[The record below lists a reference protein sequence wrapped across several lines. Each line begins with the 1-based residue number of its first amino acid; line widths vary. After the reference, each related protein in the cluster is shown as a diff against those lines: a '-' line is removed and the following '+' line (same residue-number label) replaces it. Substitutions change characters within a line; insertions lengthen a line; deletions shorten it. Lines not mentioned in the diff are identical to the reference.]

1 MICPKCEAEYREG
14 YTKCADCDIALVE
27 ADLTENND
35 SVELKEIIFKTVM
48 TSFNQGEI
56 ALAKSLLE
64 SNNIQCFVQGE
75 SFNSLF
81 RTSIPVSI
89 KVPEE
94 FSNQAKEVLKELL

>member
-1 MICPKCEAEYREG
+1 MICPECKAEYREG
-14 YTKCADCDIALVE
+14 YTKCADCE
-27 ADLTENND
+27 
-35 SVELKEIIFKTVM
+35 VELVDKIIAEDEGSSELEEIIFETVM

-94 FSNQAKEVLKELL
+94 YSNQAKEVLKELL

>member
-1 MICPKCEAEYREG
+1 MICPECKAEYREG
-14 YTKCADCDIALVE
+14 YTKCADCEIELV
-27 ADLTENND
+27 DTITLENEE
-35 SVELKEIIFKTVM
+35 SSKPEEIIFETVM

-64 SNNIQCFVQGE
+64 SNNNQCFVQGE

-94 FSNQAKEVLKELL
+94 YVEQAKEVLKEFL

>member
-1 MICPKCEAEYREG
+1 MICPECKAEYREG
-14 YTKCADCDIALVE
+14 YTKCADCEVELVDTIAL
-27 ADLTENND
+27 ENEEP
-35 SVELKEIIFKTVM
+35 SKPEEIIFETVM

-89 KVPEE
+89 KVPGEY
-94 FSNQAKEVLKELL
+94 SNQAKEVLKELL

>member
-1 MICPKCEAEYREG
+1 MICPKCKAEYREG
-14 YTKCADCDIALVE
+14 YTKCADCE
-27 ADLTENND
+27 
-35 SVELKEIIFKTVM
+35 VELVDTITLENEESSKSEEITFETVM

-94 FSNQAKEVLKELL
+94 YSNQAKEVLKELL

>member
-1 MICPKCEAEYREG
+1 MICPKCKAEYREG
-14 YTKCADCDIALVE
+14 YTKCADCE
-27 ADLTENND
+27 
-35 SVELKEIIFKTVM
+35 VELVDKIIAEEGSSELEEIIFETVM

-64 SNNIQCFVQGE
+64 SNDIQCFVQGE

-94 FSNQAKEVLKELL
+94 YSNQAKEVLKEFL

>member
-1 MICPKCEAEYREG
+1 MICPECKAEYREG
-14 YTKCADCDIALVE
+14 YTKCADCE
-27 ADLTENND
+27 
-35 SVELKEIIFKTVM
+35 VELVDTITLENEESSKPEEIIFETVM

-94 FSNQAKEVLKELL
+94 YSNQAKEVLKELL

>member
-1 MICPKCEAEYREG
+1 MICPECKAEYREG
-14 YTKCADCDIALVE
+14 YTKCADCE
-27 ADLTENND
+27 
-35 SVELKEIIFKTVM
+35 VELVDTITLENEESSKPEEIIFETVM

-56 ALAKSLLE
+56 AIAKSLLE

-94 FSNQAKEVLKELL
+94 YSNQAKEVLKELL

>member
-1 MICPKCEAEYREG
+1 MICPECKAEYREG
-14 YTKCADCDIALVE
+14 YTKCADCEIELV
-27 ADLTENND
+27 DTITLENEE
-35 SVELKEIIFKTVM
+35 SSKPEEIIFETVM

-94 FSNQAKEVLKELL
+94 YVEQAKEVLKEFL

>member
-1 MICPKCEAEYREG
+1 MICPECKAVYREG
-14 YTKCADCDIALVE
+14 YTKCADCDIELVE
-27 ADLTENND
+27 AHSIEHEESSKLE
-35 SVELKEIIFKTVM
+35 EITFQTVM

-56 ALAKSLLE
+56 AIAKSILE
-64 SNNIQCFVQGE
+64 SNDIQCFVQGE

-94 FSNQAKEVLKELL
+94 DFKQSTEVLKELL

>member
-1 MICPKCEAEYREG
+1 MICPECKAEYREG
-14 YTKCADCDIALVE
+14 YTKCADCE
-27 ADLTENND
+27 
-35 SVELKEIIFKTVM
+35 VELVNTTALENEESSKPEGIIFETVM

-94 FSNQAKEVLKELL
+94 YSNQAKEVLKELL

>member
-1 MICPKCEAEYREG
+1 MICPECKAEYREG
-14 YTKCADCDIALVE
+14 YTKCADCE
-27 ADLTENND
+27 
-35 SVELKEIIFKTVM
+35 VELVDTITIENGESSRPEEIIFETVM

-94 FSNQAKEVLKELL
+94 YFNQAKEVLKELL

>member
-14 YTKCADCDIALVE
+14 YTKCADCD
-27 ADLTENND
+27 
-35 SVELKEIIFKTVM
+35 VELVDTIILENEGYSELEEIIFKTVM

-75 SFNSLF
+75 SFNSLLK
-81 RTSIPVSI
+81 TSIPVSI
-89 KVPEE
+89 KVPEDYVG
-94 FSNQAKEVLKELL
+94 QAKEVLKEFL